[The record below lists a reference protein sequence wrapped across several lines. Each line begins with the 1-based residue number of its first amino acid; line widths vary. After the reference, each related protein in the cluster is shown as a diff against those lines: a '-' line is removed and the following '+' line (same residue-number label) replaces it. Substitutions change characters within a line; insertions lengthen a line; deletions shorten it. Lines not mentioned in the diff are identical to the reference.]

1 MPSRFDL
8 ISKKKNRTIYVVF
21 YFLVHL
27 GKLLGLYLEI
37 NAVQPIQS
45 HFFFRFTKILF
56 FDSRISSPYYEELF
70 GKSFSTLKAIEAAMK
85 YIVHDGIAV
94 QLKIEFANE

>member
-1 MPSRFDL
+1 M
-8 ISKKKNRTIYVVF
+8 F

-27 GKLLGLYLEI
+27 GNWLGIYLEI

-45 HFFFRFTKILF
+45 QFWTKILF
-56 FDSRISSPYYEELF
+56 FDSRISSPDYVELF
-70 GKSFSTLKAIEAAMK
+70 EKSFSTLKAIEAAMK
-85 YIVHDGIAV
+85 YIVLDGIAV